1 MSFPEPTECSWQVN
15 GLKVG
20 GLCWGDSQLPP
31 ILMLHGWL
39 DNAASFAM
47 LAPQLQEHHVVA
59 IDLTGHGQSDRRS
72 ADASYQIWDDLPE
85 IFGVIE
91 QLGWSKFDLLGHSR
105 GAIISTL
112 IAGAFP
118 ERVKRLVL
126 LDAMFPEAVS
136 EQSFCDQMR
145 KAIDQ
150 KPALLV
156 AKNRVFPALSDG
168 IVLRT
173 NAQLNP
179 EAAALLV
186 ARGVKACDE
195 GLTWTTDRRLYGASA
210 VKLTEGQI
218 QAVSQRLT
226 MPTLLLLAEGGRMDQ
241 AEASNEMLAHTRG
254 VTVERVIGGH
264 HFHME
269 PPLQPLAVKI
279 LSFLHG
285 EVL

>member
-1 MSFPEPTECSWQVN
+1 
-15 GLKVG
+15 
-20 GLCWGDSQLPP
+20 
-31 ILMLHGWL
+31 MLHGWL